1 MKKIVYFSCTL
12 IILIFCSC
20 KAKYTH
26 NKLILDAEEM
36 LASKPDSALILLSS
50 IQSPE
55 SLPAA
60 DYAAWC
66 LHYTHAQYKC
76 FKVINSDSL
85 IGVAIKYYDGSN
97 LYKYSG
103 TAYYLSGCIA
113 ELLKNNEG
121 AMLAYEK
128 AISILK
134 HTGEYNTLGLAIIN
148 KGYIY
153 KLNETYYEAY
163 ENFNNSL
170 VFFRKSNN
178 KKYQTYAYYEISNML
193 WMQDY
198 PLDSIMYYSNIALN
212 LARETNNS
220 NLAYDIISKQGEMY
234 SRVDM
239 RKGIDYLLTGFNNL
253 PKKRNRNAAFLAHTY
268 SRMGMSDSAMYY
280 LNITQPDSL
289 HPEAEVLRNLI
300 KADILKNNR
309 NYKSAV
315 MAIEKAYLT
324 MDTVF
329 KMKLKKQLYRID
341 KQFDLTEKER
351 ENAQLKISNRNRII
365 TIGILIIGILTV
377 LLAFLL
383 AIIQHRKKQAIN
395 KIEQQKLKHEL
406 EKRQLEIESKKAL
419 LLSKLKQKIDITL
432 KFMRFEQNGAK
443 SFDREQLLDII
454 NDHVVLKESE
464 WPYYIDETDSIFG
477 NKLTTMQYTY
487 RELMPA
493 DMIVIVLICLG
504 IDVPDSCSL
513 LNTSKNT
520 MYIRRKRIKK
530 RLGIDPEAD
539 LVRWLY
545 DYVANS

>member
-1 MKKIVYFSCTL
+1 
-12 IILIFCSC
+12 
-20 KAKYTH
+20 
-26 NKLILDAEEM
+26 
-36 LASKPDSALILLSS
+36 
-50 IQSPE
+50 
-55 SLPAA
+55 
-60 DYAAWC
+60 
-66 LHYTHAQYKC
+66 
-76 FKVINSDSL
+76 
-85 IGVAIKYYDGSN
+85 
-97 LYKYSG
+97 
-103 TAYYLSGCIA
+103 
-113 ELLKNNEG
+113 
-121 AMLAYEK
+121 
-128 AISILK
+128 
-134 HTGEYNTLGLAIIN
+134 
-148 KGYIY
+148 
-153 KLNETYYEAY
+153 
-163 ENFNNSL
+163 
-170 VFFRKSNN
+170 
-178 KKYQTYAYYEISNML
+178 ML

-220 NLAYDIISKQGEMY
+220 KLTYEIISKQGEMY

-268 SRMGMSDSAMYY
+268 SRMGMSDSAKYY
-280 LNITQPDSL
+280 LNITKPDSL

-300 KADILKNNR
+300 KADIFKYNCD
-309 NYKSAV
+309 YKSAV
-315 MAIEKAYLT
+315 LVLEKAYLT

-383 AIIQHRKKQAIN
+383 AIIRHRKKQAIN
-395 KIEQQKLKHEL
+395 KIEQQKLKYEL

-432 KFMRFEQNGAK
+432 QFMRFEQNGAK
-443 SFDREQLLDII
+443 SFDKEHLLDII
-454 NDHVVLKESE
+454 NDHVILKESE
-464 WPYYIDETDSIFG
+464 WPYYISETDAIFG
-477 NKLTTMQYTY
+477 NKLTTLQYAY

-493 DMIVIVLICLG
+493 DMIVIVLICLE

-545 DYVANS
+545 DYVANG